1 MSRWAALPA
10 ELDPRVRQLVV
21 RLRRLKDHSGL
32 SLRRLAAR
40 TGYSQKSWERYL
52 GGRSLP
58 PRAAVEALARA
69 VDEDP
74 TRLLALHEVAAEA
87 WRGARADATE
97 PEPEPPEREP
107 ESPEREP
114 ESPEREP
121 ESPEPEPESP
131 EPEPESPEPE
141 PESPEPE
148 SPERTAEQVAAPVM
162 APEFLSVEVNGAR
175 SPGRSLRVAL
185 VAGAVAL
192 VLALSTAV
200 LAVVRLSGDGRAQ
213 PTAPLVATGIPSSP
227 AAPAPRPP
235 SAAASP
241 SAPAY
246 TCRLAQVG
254 GRWYAGISRTGDA
267 ILAGGHAGPDVAEAQ
282 CLLRRAG
289 FSPGGIDGIFGPVTE
304 RAVEQVQRRAGLV
317 VDGIVGPHTWKA
329 LRG

>member
-32 SLRRLAAR
+32 SLRQLAAR

-58 PRAAVEALARA
+58 PREAVEGLARA
-69 VDEDP
+69 VDEEP

-87 WRGARADATE
+87 WRNGRREASAGE
-97 PEPEPPEREP
+97 PEREREPLVAP
-107 ESPEREP
+107 ESL
-114 ESPEREP
+114 S
-121 ESPEPEPESP
+121 
-131 EPEPESPEPE
+131 
-141 PESPEPE
+141 
-148 SPERTAEQVAAPVM
+148 AEATGP
-162 APEFLSVEVNGAR
+162 R

-200 LAVVRLSGDGRAQ
+200 LLVVRLSGGDPAQ
-213 PTAPLVATGIPSSP
+213 PASPLVVTGGQSSP
-227 AAPAPRPP
+227 AVSESMPP
-235 SAAASP
+235 SASASP

-246 TCRLAQVG
+246 TCRSERVDG
-254 GRWYAGISRTGDA
+254 HWYAGLSRTRDA
-267 ILAGGHAGPDVAEAQ
+267 ILANGHAGPEVAEAQ

-289 FSPGGIDGIFGPVTE
+289 ISPGAVDGIFGPVTE
-304 RAVEQVQRRAGLV
+304 RAVRQVQRRAGLV
-317 VDGIVGPHTWKA
+317 VDGIIGPHTWKA
-329 LRG
+329 LRQ